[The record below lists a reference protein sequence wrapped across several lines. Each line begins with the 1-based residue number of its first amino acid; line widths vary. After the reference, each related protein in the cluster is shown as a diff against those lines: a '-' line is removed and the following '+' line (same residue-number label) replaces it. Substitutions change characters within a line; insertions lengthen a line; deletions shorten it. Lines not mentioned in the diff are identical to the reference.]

1 MSALSILPDTAPA
14 QNLAAT
20 VLSDLGRMGI
30 DPVPAAFAVWHMHL
44 SGSNQDLSALIR
56 QHLEARTAI
65 TGQWLEDLYERHVTN
80 SRAHALA
87 ERSSRS
93 VLFEID
99 GIMELI
105 RLSLGST
112 NKYSTTLSRLLGDM
126 VTANDPATLR
136 QIVSTLVSATEET
149 RGLNMNLETRLRA
162 ASSEID
168 ELRKVLADTR
178 IEALKDSLTG
188 VSNRKHFD
196 QSIDEAVER
205 AGETR
210 QPFALLMIDIDKF
223 KSFNDTH
230 GHLTGDKVLKV
241 VAQALR
247 TKFPERATVAR
258 YGGEEFAVIMP
269 EADLMAGWIGAE
281 AARQSILAREL
292 VKRSTGE
299 KIGRITISIGVG
311 MWRRGDTAVSLI
323 ARSDAALLRAK
334 RFGRNRTITEDQM
347 TQDAGV

>member
-196 QSIDEAVER
+196 QSIDEGGRYEKGLVWFEPLPHFRPSGFGIGTHLDDPAV
-205 AGETR
+205 
-210 QPFALLMIDIDKF
+210 QPALWHSPAMGPW
-223 KSFNDTH
+223 SP
-230 GHLTGDKVLKV
+230 HLPPHHSKQG
-241 VAQALR
+241 
-247 TKFPERATVAR
+247 
-258 YGGEEFAVIMP
+258 
-269 EADLMAGWIGAE
+269 
-281 AARQSILAREL
+281 
-292 VKRSTGE
+292 
-299 KIGRITISIGVG
+299 
-311 MWRRGDTAVSLI
+311 
-323 ARSDAALLRAK
+323 
-334 RFGRNRTITEDQM
+334 
-347 TQDAGV
+347 